1 MVEIPSYQIH
11 KVMKV
16 YAKQLTQ
23 SKLFERQTGSG
34 KKASAADRISI
45 SMEGNRQ
52 SIINKVA
59 AGVVERITR
68 SGPTDQFDQEI
79 VNRLED
85 EIGKKVEF
93 AKSKKSQFIFNV
105 IDDKNEKKTNTIS
118 VEDSRFLL
126 KRLEQLA
133 QDAVDKNIDS

>member
-1 MVEIPSYQIH
+1 M
-11 KVMKV
+11 
-16 YAKQLTQ
+16 
-23 SKLFERQTGSG
+23 
-34 KKASAADRISI
+34 
-45 SMEGNRQ
+45 
-52 SIINKVA
+52 
-59 AGVVERITR
+59 VERITR